1 MFRIQY
7 AVSAILLA
15 GALGLTTSQANAQ
28 SAYKGTFNLPYETY
42 WGNTVLE
49 PGTYTLSI
57 EGGHLAPSVLKVK
70 GSGGVATV
78 LSGPAEQTDIKPGRL
93 FLANVNGVYALKQ
106 FDAGSIGKSYE
117 FAISKAARTK
127 AGVAETSEE
136 MPVGIVALSIN

>member
-28 SAYKGTFNLPYETY
+28 QAYKGTFTLPYETY

-49 PGTYTLSI
+49 PGTYTVSI
-57 EGGHLAPSVLKVK
+57 ESGNLAPSVLKVQ
-70 GSGGVATV
+70 GSGGGAAM
-78 LSGPAEQTDIKPGRL
+78 LSGPAEITDIKPGRVL
-93 FLANVNGVYALKQ
+93 LANINGVYALKQ
-106 FDAGSIGKSYE
+106 FDAGAIGKSYM

-127 AGVAETSEE
+127 AHAEMSEE
-136 MPVGIVALSIN
+136 MPSGVVALAVN